1 MSPDLEGILQAHDRA
16 VANQYSSAC
25 GREFSRFGTCVPWVV
40 SVKLWCQGWSQTDQA
55 RRRRDG
61 HIRAGRFS
69 VCHGIESFRNLIR
82 EKKVVVFTCNQS
94 VQSSVSQ
101 TTTTWISSFAQYAPW
116 KNSSDYGS
124 SVCHPSQTLLM
135 SSLERDLWDFV
146 VWCPWLWTWKP
157 CGASAWRREC
167 AVPPVCGSDARH
179 KRQDSMVCP
188 VVKKNEH
195 IVCSEFMSFAT
206 CSLNAAAWE
215 IRCNPTCWWNII
227 S

>member
-1 MSPDLEGILQAHDRA
+1 MIGLLQTNILRPADVNFQGLVHVYLGLFQWSCDARADHRLIKREDEETVIFELEGLAFA
-16 VANQYSSAC
+16 TALNL
-25 GREFSRFGTCVPWVV
+25 FGT
-40 SVKLWCQGWSQTDQA
+40 
-55 RRRRDG
+55 
-61 HIRAGRFS
+61 
-69 VCHGIESFRNLIR
+69 LIR